1 MRKSPATVR
10 LLGSA
15 FIAGLFAAPVTAIA
29 AETARFINA
38 PAPIAAQPPN
48 LAAQYELR
56 LMLHDGKGLARQLLD
71 AGVNKDDA
79 AEAARLAA
87 GHLGGGTTDCFAK
100 VSVVRVSASSGLTL
114 VRVMLTTDSDQT
126 VLERRDGQLAIASQA
141 AMRKSP
147 KLV

>member
-1 MRKSPATVR
+1 MHKSPATVR

-15 FIAGLFAAPVTAIA
+15 FAVALFATPMAAGA

-38 PAPIAAQPPN
+38 PAPVSAQAPK

-56 LMLHDGKGLARQLLD
+56 LILQSGKGLARQLLD
-71 AGVNKDDA
+71 AGVNQDDA
-79 AEAARLAA
+79 AAAARLAA
-87 GHLGGGTTDCFAK
+87 GHLGDGTADCFAK
-100 VSVVRVSASSGLTL
+100 VSVVRVSANGGLNL

-126 VLERRDGQLAIASQA
+126 VLERRDGQLAIASRA
-141 AMRKSP
+141 ALRKSP